1 MLSGFY
7 QAIYT
12 VCLDSSTLQSFYLQ
26 FLLAFTTCSDTESGD
41 STSFLNKMKSYLKT
55 AKKRHWLLLLILF
68 TLSCYLPYLIFGAYP
83 FANKTNATQ
92 EEVELLTQSMDLTD
106 YYQKN
111 LEAITNDQRQ
121 LEENAFANWDG
132 GKCRFCLSIK
142 KNDRDRM
149 APSLHRILG
158 KPAAVA
164 ENFTYSPAM
173 IEMRNNGLIWTPETI
188 NAFISNPEGYIPGN
202 RMRMEGIEDTQ
213 TRELIINYIERESQ

>member
-41 STSFLNKMKSYLKT
+41 SASLLNKMKSYLKT
-55 AKKRHWLLLLILF
+55 AKKRHWLLILILF

-132 GKCRFCLSIK
+132 GKCRFCHSIK

-164 ENFTYSPAM
+164 ENFSYSSAM

-188 NAFISNPEGYIPGN
+188 NAFISDPEGYILS
-202 RMRMEGIEDTQ
+202 
-213 TRELIINYIERESQ
+213 LIHI

>member
-41 STSFLNKMKSYLKT
+41 SASLLNKMKSYLKT
-55 AKKRHWLLLLILF
+55 AKKRHWLLILILF

-132 GKCRFCLSIK
+132 GKCRFCHSIK

-158 KPAAVA
+158 
-164 ENFTYSPAM
+164 
-173 IEMRNNGLIWTPETI
+173 
-188 NAFISNPEGYIPGN
+188 
-202 RMRMEGIEDTQ
+202 
-213 TRELIINYIERESQ
+213 